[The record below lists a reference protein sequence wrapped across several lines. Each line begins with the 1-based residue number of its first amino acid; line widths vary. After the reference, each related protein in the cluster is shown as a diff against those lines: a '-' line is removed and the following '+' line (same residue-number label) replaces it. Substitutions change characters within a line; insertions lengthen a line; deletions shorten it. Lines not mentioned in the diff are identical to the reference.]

1 MEFLST
7 NQILKSFPQ
16 QPSKKFKH
24 HMADAILQLK
34 ESSDALHN
42 VSKTPNNKQQVDC
55 NILKA
60 TMRHTLRRAMQQ
72 NIIPSIGKGISAQNK
87 RRRRSSSRRSGKSS
101 RSKGRRRRSSGRSK
115 RRRSSGRSKRRR
127 RSSGKSKR
135 RRSRSKSKRKSSSG
149 SKRRRQS
156 RKHQGHIEGDG
167 C

>member
-1 MEFLST
+1 MELLST
-7 NQILKSFPQ
+7 NQIPKSIPQ

-34 ESSDALHN
+34 ISSDVLHN
-42 VSKTPNNKQQVDC
+42 ISKGPDHNQLDC
-55 NILKA
+55 NVLKA
-60 TMRHTLRRAMQQ
+60 SMRPNLRRAMHQ
-72 NIIPSIGKGISAQNK
+72 NIIPSIGKGFSSQNK
-87 RRRRSSSRRSGKSS
+87 RRRRSSARRSGKAS
-101 RSKGRRRRSSGRSK
+101 RSKGRRRRSSGRSR
-115 RRRSSGRSKRRR
+115 RRRSSGKSKRR